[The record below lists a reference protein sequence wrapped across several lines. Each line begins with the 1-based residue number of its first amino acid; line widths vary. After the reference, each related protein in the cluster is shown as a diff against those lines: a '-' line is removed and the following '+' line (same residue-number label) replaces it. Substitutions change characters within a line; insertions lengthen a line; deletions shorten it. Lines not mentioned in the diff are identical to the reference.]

1 MAIESGV
8 LLDAIGRKLLAALQ
22 EDARLS
28 YAELGR
34 RIGLSPAATAERLR
48 RLEEVGII
56 TGYRV
61 EIDREALGLP
71 VMAIVRLS
79 CDGVKYRPFL
89 KAVQAMERVTECHH
103 VAGGDAFILK
113 VVAGSVEELGR
124 VVEKLLDFGVPTTSI
139 VFSSPVARR
148 ALRAGEP
155 IRANIH
161 ALNRV
166 NEICRLSASRA
177 RVDTL
182 GTPVRDG
189 DCLTEAPDVDEVT
202 TLAHLRLGSPGTR
215 SIAIRPDLAT
225 GGRFE
230 ILPRP

>member
-1 MAIESGV
+1 MAVESSV
-8 LLDAIGRKLLAALQ
+8 LLDEIGRNLLSALQ

-71 VMAIVRLS
+71 ILAMVRMS
-79 CDGVKYRPFL
+79 CDGARYRPFL
-89 KAVQAMERVTECHH
+89 KAVKAMEGVIECHH
-103 VAGGDAFILK
+103 VAGGDAFILR
-113 VVAGSVEELGR
+113 VVAGSVEELER

-148 ALRAGEP
+148 TLRVA
-155 IRANIH
+155 
-161 ALNRV
+161 
-166 NEICRLSASRA
+166 
-177 RVDTL
+177 
-182 GTPVRDG
+182 
-189 DCLTEAPDVDEVT
+189 
-202 TLAHLRLGSPGTR
+202 
-215 SIAIRPDLAT
+215 
-225 GGRFE
+225 
-230 ILPRP
+230 

>member
-1 MAIESGV
+1 MAIESSA
-8 LLDAIGRKLLAALQ
+8 LLDDIGRNMLSVLQ

-48 RLEEVGII
+48 RLEEAGII

-71 VMAIVRLS
+71 VLAIVRLS

-89 KAVQAMERVTECHH
+89 KAVQAMERVMECHH

-148 ALRAGEP
+148 ALRVG
-155 IRANIH
+155 
-161 ALNRV
+161 
-166 NEICRLSASRA
+166 
-177 RVDTL
+177 
-182 GTPVRDG
+182 
-189 DCLTEAPDVDEVT
+189 
-202 TLAHLRLGSPGTR
+202 
-215 SIAIRPDLAT
+215 
-225 GGRFE
+225 
-230 ILPRP
+230 